1 MGAHEAWLNLVSRRD
16 LLRCAAVGVAGA
28 MLPGALGREA
38 PRGKAKSVIVLWM
51 AGGLTHIDSFDPKP
65 SAPAEVSGGLRAI
78 ATSTPGVR
86 FCETMPHMA
95 RQAHRVTVL
104 RSFVASTDD
113 HLIAQAYGLSGRKVT
128 AATIMAEPNV
138 GAIVSKLRGGRNGL
152 PGYIAVP
159 GTTRPGPPPYNLFT
173 GAWLGREYGPFC
185 SGGQPRNDDFTAGV
199 KEASEEDFNR
209 QGLTPPP
216 DLTAKRLGGR
226 QGLRGRLE
234 RGLSELEKARAGGVL
249 SRQYG
254 TAFKML
260 LSPNVRRAFDLGR
273 ESGRVREKYGQTK
286 IGQRCLLARR
296 LVEAGARFVL
306 VDYGYDP
313 EFGNL
318 WDNHNAPV
326 QNHPPLMKMV
336 REPYHLAGT
345 DRAFAAL
352 LDDLATRGLLDET
365 LVLFLTDFGRTPKI
379 NSNGGRDHWGKA
391 GSLFFA
397 GAGVRGGQ
405 VIGSTDGHAAH
416 VRGPASSP
424 GDVAA
429 TVYRAMGVPP
439 DTLLRD
445 RQGRPLPLCEGA
457 PIEGVFA

>member
-1 MGAHEAWLNLVSRRD
+1 MSAHQAWLNLISRRD
-16 LLRCAAVGVAGA
+16 VLRCAAVGVAGA
-28 MLPGALGREA
+28 LLPGPASGEA
-38 PRGKAKSVIVLWM
+38 TRGKARSVIVLWM

-65 SAPAEVSGGLRAI
+65 AAPSEVGGGLRAI
-78 ATSTPGVR
+78 DTSAPGVR

-95 RQAHRVTVL
+95 RQAHRITVL
-104 RSFVASTDD
+104 RSFVASSDD

-138 GAIVSKLRGGRNGL
+138 GAVVSKLRGGRNGL

-159 GTTRPGPPPYNLFT
+159 GTTRPGPPPHNLFT
-173 GAWLGREYGPFC
+173 GAWLGREHGPFC
-185 SGGQPRNDDFTAGV
+185 SGGQPRNADFTARV
-199 KEASEEDFNR
+199 KEASEDDFNR
-209 QGLTPPP
+209 QGLSPPP
-216 DLTAKRLGGR
+216 NLTAGRLGSR

-234 RGLSELEKARAGGVL
+234 RGLSQLEQSGAVGVL
-249 SRQYG
+249 SRQYR
-254 TAFKML
+254 TAFEML
-260 LSPNVRRAFDLGR
+260 LSPGVRRAFDLGR
-273 ESGRVREKYGQTK
+273 EPCRVREKYGPTR

-326 QNHPPLMKMV
+326 QKHPPLMKMV

-352 LDDLATRGLLDET
+352 LDDLATRGLLDHT
-365 LVLFLTDFGRTPKI
+365 LVLFLTEFGRTPKI

-391 GSLFFA
+391 GSLFLA

-405 VIGSTDGHAAH
+405 VIGATDGHAAQ
-416 VRGPASSP
+416 VRGPGISP
-424 GDVAA
+424 ADVAA
-429 TVYRAMGVPP
+429 TVYKAMGITP
-439 DTLLRD
+439 DTVLRD
-445 RQGRPLPLCEGA
+445 RQRRPVALCEGK
-457 PIEGVFA
+457 PIEGAW